1 MSMIHEITGG
11 LANKRTQRRGRGESS
26 GRGKTC
32 GRGGKGATARSGRP
46 HWTPGY
52 EGGQTPIHRRMP
64 KRGFSNDPFATEYH
78 IVNLASLDKFAAGAT
93 IDASAMAKAGLIP
106 DTNGVVKILG
116 DGKLTKKVS
125 VVADWFSKSALAK
138 ILELG
143 GEAKIPAGTAFQTP
157 KPKKKF
163 VLRAKAP
170 KAEAGKGEAPKA
182 EAPKAGPAKDEA
194 AK

>member
-11 LANKRTQRRGRGESS
+11 LANKRTQRKGRGESS

-32 GRGGKGATARSGRP
+32 GRGGKGATARAGKP
-46 HWTPGY
+46 HWGPGR
-52 EGGQTPIHRRMP
+52 EGGQTPLFRRMP
-64 KRGFSNDPFATEYH
+64 KRGFSNDPFAVEYN
-78 IVNLASLDKFAAGAT
+78 IVNLESLDKFPVGVT
-93 IDASAMAKAGLIP
+93 IDAPAMAAVGLIP
-106 DTNGVVKILG
+106 DTKGVVKILG

-143 GEAKIPAGTAFQTP
+143 GEAKTPAGAAFETP

-163 VLRAKAP
+163 IVRPKAP
-170 KAEAGKGEAPKA
+170 KIEVAKEVAPKTEAPQA
-182 EAPKAGPAKDEA
+182 EPAKDVT

>member
-11 LANKRTQRRGRGESS
+11 HANKRTQRKGRGESS

-32 GRGGKGATARSGRP
+32 GRGGKGATARSGKP
-46 HWTPGY
+46 HWGPGR
-52 EGGQTPIHRRMP
+52 EGGQTPLFRRMP
-64 KRGFSNDPFATEYH
+64 KRGFSNDPFAVEYH
-78 IVNLASLDKFAAGAT
+78 VVNLPSLDKFPAGTT
-93 IDASAMAKAGLIP
+93 IDAAAMADAGLIP
-106 DTNGVVKILG
+106 DTKGVVKILG

-125 VVADWFSKSALAK
+125 VVANWFSKSALAK

-143 GEAKIPAGTAFQTP
+143 GEAKTPAGAAFETP

-170 KAEAGKGEAPKA
+170 KADVAKSEAPKA
-182 EAPKAGPAKDEA
+182 EPAKDEA

>member
-11 LANKRTQRRGRGESS
+11 LANKRTQRKGRGESS

-32 GRGGKGATARSGRP
+32 GRGGKGATARSGKP
-46 HWTPGY
+46 HWAPGR
-52 EGGQTPIHRRMP
+52 EGGQTPLFRRMP
-64 KRGFSNDPFATEYH
+64 RRGFSNDPFATEYH
-78 IVNLASLDKFAAGAT
+78 VVNLSSLDKFAAGAT
-93 IDASAMAKAGLIP
+93 VDAAAMADAGLIP
-106 DTNGVVKILG
+106 DTKGVVKILG
-116 DGKLTKKVS
+116 DGRLTKKLS
-125 VVADWFSKSALAK
+125 VVANWYSKSALTK

-143 GEAKIPAGTAFQTP
+143 GEAKTPAGAAFETP

-170 KAEAGKGEAPKA
+170 KADAKA
-182 EAPKAGPAKDEA
+182 EAAKAEPAKDET